1 MFVAYLAIG
10 FLIML
15 GILLALRAYASSD
28 PVKLAHTAKWV
39 AIALGVIGFALI
51 MLRVPLGTLLVLL
64 SGLLPLILRWR
75 AQWQQARAAAGPSG
89 GQASQIDTRYLSMV
103 LDHDSGRLDGTVLAG
118 PYRGRRLGEL
128 SLAQIL
134 EIRDECLADDPE
146 SATVLEAYL
155 DRVHGADWRE
165 AKADQ
170 GGGKAGPTPT
180 SSAMTR
186 EEAYEILGLSAGA
199 GEAEIRDAHRRLML
213 KLHPDQ
219 GGSNYLAAKINQA
232 KDLLLGD

>member
-1 MFVAYLAIG
+1 MFVAYLALG
-10 FLIML
+10 FLVML
-15 GILLALRAYASSD
+15 GILLALRAYASTD

-39 AIALGVIGFALI
+39 AIALGAIGFALI
-51 MLRVPLGTLLVLL
+51 MLRVPIGTLLVMLG
-64 SGLLPLILRWR
+64 GLLPLIVRWR
-75 AQWQQARAAAGPSG
+75 AQWQQAREAAGPRG
-89 GQASQIDTRYLSMV
+89 GQASRIDTRYLSMV
-103 LDHDSGRLDGTVLAG
+103 LDHDTGRLDGTVLAG
-118 PYRGRRLGEL
+118 RHQGRRLGEL
-128 SLAQIL
+128 SLDQVL
-134 EIRDECLADDPE
+134 ELRDACLVDDPD

-165 AKADQ
+165 AKEDR
-170 GGGKAGPTPT
+170 GKGEAGPASA

-186 EEAYEILGLSAGA
+186 EEAYEILGLSTGA
-199 GEAEIRDAHRRLML
+199 SEAEIREAHHRLML